1 MRRLTLCF
9 GFGFVVFAAVF
20 AVWFLRCY
28 WSLRV
33 FFCLSL
39 FIFASWLSF
48 LEWFSSFTLQWF
60 VYVYVCLAR
69 CIAF

>member
-20 AVWFLRCY
+20 VVWFLRC

-33 FFCLSL
+33 CFPFAS
-39 FIFASWLSF
+39 FHFASWLSF
-48 LEWFSSFTLQWF
+48 LEWFSSFALQWF